1 MVPSN
6 IYKFVNFENFKIIIF
21 DAEYR
26 FLWIYKYEYIEVR
39 WLLRFRK
46 FLQSMDA
53 RLREHF
59 WWDWMELPF
68 AVQSKD
74 CIKIAATHKRTSAQW
89 HSRDLL
95 HYKHKHHKNHLQ
107 YIYHLTGLNF
117 LTVFRMALN
126 KLSIQKLDLAGK
138 RVFMR

>member
-1 MVPSN
+1 MQN
-6 IYKFVNFENFKIIIF
+6 NNLQNALLTFKSS
-21 DAEYR
+21 EE
-26 FLWIYKYEYIEVR
+26 FLRNYQSSYIEVR
-39 WLLRFRK
+39 WLLQFKK
-46 FLQSMDA
+46 FLQSMDS

-59 WWDWMELPF
+59 WCNWVILPC

-74 CIKIAATHKRTSAQW
+74 CMKIAATHKLTSAQW

-95 HYKHKHHKNHLQ
+95 HYKHKHHKNHFQ
-107 YIYHLTGLNF
+107 YTYHLTGLNF
-117 LTVFRMALN
+117 LTVLRMALN